1 MDTIFMISKSSKTS
15 DSHRLLLNL
24 TDQINLERNDVEVV
38 MREDMSLYQIF

>member
-1 MDTIFMISKSSKTS
+1 MISKSSKTS

-24 TDQINLERNDVEVV
+24 TDQINLERSDVEVV

>member
-1 MDTIFMISKSSKTS
+1 MISKSSKTS

>member
-1 MDTIFMISKSSKTS
+1 MISKSSKTS

-24 TDQINLERNDVEVV
+24 TDQINLDRSDVEVV